1 MDKKGSNRQR
11 SFDVYCS
18 DSYTAKSLWDEL
30 DRKCNTEEQGL
41 EKYYVSKF
49 MRYQMVEDRSV
60 VEQTHEII
68 NLEHALADAEMKF
81 PEKFLVMS
89 IVDKFPKSWKNFGMT
104 LKHQKG
110 RLSLD
115 DLMIAISIEE
125 EYRNQRHKMP
135 VEHQPRANLIVGHWA
150 KLCPNKKAKTGQAVV
165 NMVVGGSSGAS
176 TSGATDG
183 YVSVQP
189 ELLTIYEPYD
199 WLIDTGAN
207 VHVCADK
214 SLFVSYQAISGRT
227 VSMGNSSTAEVLGI
241 GSVDLKFPSGRILS
255 LKRVHHVP
263 TIRRNIISGSVIV
276 RKEYELVFKFN
287 KVVIQQF
294 GIFIGK
300 GYLDD
305 GLFKV
310 QVDNNKID
318 VSDSIILNV
327 ESSTL
332 WHSRYCYAFLMK
344 NKDEALDKFILFK
357 NEAETQTGKKLKRL
371 RSDRGGEYESSKF
384 NEYCQTFG
392 IIHKETPLYSPSSNG
407 MAERKNRTF
416 KDMINS
422 LLLTSGLPKY
432 LWGEALNTA
441 CHILNRV
448 PLKHNTSTPFELWRG
463 RKPSL
468 KYFRVWGCLA
478 KVLILEHKRKK
489 LGPKTVD
496 AVFLGYVETSY
507 ALRFLVIKSEIPG
520 IEVNTIVE
528 FRDAVFLEDVFPLK
542 TGIRSN
548 VSLDDSLA
556 STSIPEHVEKM
567 SNVGV
572 GPSSSNQTHEES
584 DEPRR
589 SKRARIV
596 KDFESDF
603 VAYNI
608 EDDPITF
615 KDAMAS
621 SEAKQWKEAVKSEMD
636 SIVSNGTWVLVD
648 LPPGCTIIGCKWIFK
663 RKLKPDGTID
673 KFKAKLLAK
682 GFKQKEGID
691 YFDTYSPVAR
701 LTTIRVLIALASVY
715 NLPIHQ
721 MDVKTAFLYGE
732 LEEEFTWISLRGS
745 CLDIITETKSVLKN
759 KYEMKDMGETNVIL
773 GIKSTRST
781 DGIAI
786 SQSHYV
792 EKIIEKFG
800 YQNSRIAKTPYDPSV
815 ALFKNESGVPVA
827 QLRYSQIIGSLQ
839 YLANGTRPDISFSVS
854 KLARYT
860 SCPDKTHL
868 GALDRVLRYLKGTV
882 SLAIHY
888 GRFPAVLEGYSDAS
902 WIAKNSGSNGCSGY
916 VFTLGGGAVSWKSAK
931 QTLITRSTF
940 EAELCA
946 LDTTGT
952 EAEWLFGLLS
962 QLPIV
967 SQPLSPIVVHCDSRT
982 TIAKVRSCKYNQK
995 TKRHIQVR
1003 LKSIRALVSDR
1014 VIGIDFVGTKD
1025 NVADPLTKGLNLSQV
1040 HKSRLGMGLKTHE

>member
-1 MDKKGSNRQR
+1 
-11 SFDVYCS
+11 
-18 DSYTAKSLWDEL
+18 
-30 DRKCNTEEQGL
+30 
-41 EKYYVSKF
+41 
-49 MRYQMVEDRSV
+49 MRYQMVEDRFV
-60 VEQTHEII
+60 AEQTHEII
-68 NLEHALADAEMKF
+68 NLEHALADAEMKL

-89 IVDKFPKSWKNFGMT
+89 IVDKFPKSWENFGMT

-125 EYRNQRHKMP
+125 EHRNQTHKMP
-135 VEHQPRANLIVGHWA
+135 AI
-150 KLCPNKKAKTGQAVV
+150 TG
-165 NMVVGGSSGAS
+165 
-176 TSGATDG
+176 
-183 YVSVQP
+183 
-189 ELLTIYEPYD
+189 
-199 WLIDTGAN
+199 
-207 VHVCADK
+207 K
-214 SLFVSYQAISGRT
+214 T

-276 RKEYELVFKFN
+276 REGYELAFKFN

-294 GIFIGK
+294 GIF
-300 GYLDD
+300 
-305 GLFKV
+305 V
-310 QVDNNKID
+310 
-318 VSDSIILNV
+318 
-327 ESSTL
+327 
-332 WHSRYCYAFLMK
+332 
-344 NKDEALDKFILFK
+344 
-357 NEAETQTGKKLKRL
+357 
-371 RSDRGGEYESSKF
+371 
-384 NEYCQTFG
+384 
-392 IIHKETPLYSPSSNG
+392 ETPPYSPSSNG
-407 MAERKNRTF
+407 VTERKNRTF

-432 LWGEALNTA
+432 LWGESLNTA

-448 PLKHNTSTPFELWRG
+448 PLKHNTSTPFELWKG

-478 KVLILEHKRKK
+478 KVLVPEHKRKK

-507 ALRFLVIKSEIPG
+507 ALRFLVIKSEIPS

-528 FRDAVFLEDVFPLK
+528 FRDAVFLEDVFPMK
-542 TGIRSN
+542 TEIPSS

-567 SNVGV
+567 TNMGV
-572 GPSSSNQTHEES
+572 NPNTASLTHEES
-584 DEPRR
+584 DVPRR
-589 SKRARIV
+589 SKRARVV
-596 KDFESDF
+596 KDFGSDF
-603 VAYNI
+603 VTYNI
-608 EDDPITF
+608 EDDPVTF

-621 SEAKQWKEAVKSEMD
+621 LEAKQWKEAVKSEMD
-636 SIVSNGTWVLVD
+636 SIVSNGTW
-648 LPPGCTIIGCKWIFK
+648 
-663 RKLKPDGTID
+663 
-673 KFKAKLLAK
+673 
-682 GFKQKEGID
+682 
-691 YFDTYSPVAR
+691 
-701 LTTIRVLIALASVY
+701 
-715 NLPIHQ
+715 

-732 LEEEFTWISLRGS
+732 LDEEIYMDQPEGFVAHGNERKVCKLVKSLYGLKQAPKQWHEKFDQTILAFGFT
-745 CLDIITETKSVLKN
+745 
-759 KYEMKDMGETNVIL
+759 DMGEADVIL
-773 GIKSTRST
+773 GIKLIRST

-792 EKIIEKFG
+792 EKILEKFG
-800 YQNSRIAKTPYDPSV
+800 YQNNRIAKTPYDSSV
-815 ALFKNESGVPVA
+815 ALFKNESGVSVA

-860 SCPDKTHL
+860 SCPETHW

-888 GRFPAVLEGYSDAS
+888 SRFPAILEGYSDAS
-902 WIAKNSGSNGCSGY
+902 WIAKKLRSNGCSGY

-952 EAEWLFGLLS
+952 EEEWLFGLLS

-967 SQPLSPIVVHCDSRT
+967 SQPLPPIAVHCDSQT
-982 TIAKVRSCKYNQK
+982 TIAKVRSRKYNQK

-1025 NVADPLTKGLNLSQV
+1025 NVADPLTKGLDLSQV
-1040 HKSRLGMGLKTHE
+1040 NKSRLGMGLKTHQ

>member
-1 MDKKGSNRQR
+1 MKIWLTMKGLLTVIPVTRPEPTDTDPKTAEIAQWTERDQIGRGAILSALSNTL
-11 SFDVYCS
+11 FDVYCS

-30 DRKCNTEEQGL
+30 DRKYNTEEQGL
-41 EKYYVSKF
+41 EKYSVSKF
-49 MRYQMVEDRSV
+49 MQYQMVEDRSV
-60 VEQTHEII
+60 AEQTHEII
-68 NLEHALADAEMKF
+68 NLEHALADAEMKL

-89 IVDKFPKSWKNFGMT
+89 IVDKFPKSWENFGMT

-125 EYRNQRHKMP
+125 EHRNQTHKMP
-135 VEHQPRANLIVGHWA
+135 VEHQPRANLIVGKQRVNKINSNSKAINKGKTTKNKKPKANKPCWNCGQVGHWA

-176 TSGATDG
+176 TSGATEG

-214 SLFVSYQAISGRT
+214 SLFVSYQAITGKT

-263 TIRRNIISGSVIV
+263 TVRRNIISGSVIV
-276 RKEYELVFKFN
+276 REGYELAFKFN

-294 GIFIGK
+294 GIFVGK
-300 GYLDD
+300 DYLDD

-310 QVDNNKID
+310 RVENNKNVI
-318 VSDSIILNV
+318 SDSIILNV
-327 ESSTL
+327 ETSTL
-332 WHSRYCYAFLMK
+332 WHS
-344 NKDEALDKFILFK
+344 
-357 NEAETQTGKKLKRL
+357 
-371 RSDRGGEYESSKF
+371 
-384 NEYCQTFG
+384 
-392 IIHKETPLYSPSSNG
+392 
-407 MAERKNRTF
+407 
-416 KDMINS
+416 
-422 LLLTSGLPKY
+422 
-432 LWGEALNTA
+432 
-441 CHILNRV
+441 RV
-448 PLKHNTSTPFELWRG
+448 PLKHNTSTPFELWKG

-478 KVLILEHKRKK
+478 KVLVPEHKRKK

-528 FRDAVFLEDVFPLK
+528 FRDAVFLEDVFPMK
-542 TGIRSN
+542 TGIPSS

-567 SNVGV
+567 TNVGV
-572 GPSSSNQTHEES
+572 NPNSARLTHEES
-584 DEPRR
+584 DIPRR
-589 SKRARIV
+589 SKRARVV
-596 KDFESDF
+596 KDFGSDF
-603 VAYNI
+603 VTYNI
-608 EDDPITF
+608 EDDPVTF

-621 SEAKQWKEAVKSEMD
+621 LEAKQWKEAVKSEMD
-636 SIVSNGTWVLVD
+636 SIVSNGTGLV
-648 LPPGCTIIGCKWIFK
+648 
-663 RKLKPDGTID
+663 
-673 KFKAKLLAK
+673 AK

-715 NLPIHQ
+715 NLSIHQ

-732 LEEEFTWISLRGS
+732 LDEEIYMDQPEDLLLMVTSAKFVNLLSPSMDL
-745 CLDIITETKSVLKN
+745 N
-759 KYEMKDMGETNVIL
+759 K
-773 GIKSTRST
+773 
-781 DGIAI
+781 
-786 SQSHYV
+786 HP
-792 EKIIEKFG
+792 
-800 YQNSRIAKTPYDPSV
+800 NS
-815 ALFKNESGVPVA
+815 ALFKNESGVSVA

-860 SCPDKTHL
+860 SCPDKTHW

-967 SQPLSPIVVHCDSRT
+967 SQPLPPIAVHCDSQT
-982 TIAKVRSCKYNQK
+982 TIAKVRSRKYNQK
-995 TKRHIQVR
+995 IKRHIQVR

-1025 NVADPLTKGLNLSQV
+1025 NVADPLTKELDLSQV
-1040 HKSRLGMGLKTHE
+1040 NKSRLGMGLKTHQ